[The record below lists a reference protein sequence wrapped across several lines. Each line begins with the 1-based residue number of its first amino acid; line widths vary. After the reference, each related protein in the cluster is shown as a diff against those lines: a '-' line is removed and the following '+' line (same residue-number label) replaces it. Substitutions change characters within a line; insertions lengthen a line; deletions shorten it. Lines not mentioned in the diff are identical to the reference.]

1 MHSKQ
6 HGKLGPSCQI
16 CIANKDAQTHADFQ
30 DQVLSGKKHIL
41 PISRFLFHE
50 SLTSNLKINKESNAA
65 TTMTAKLWL

>member
-50 SLTSNLKINKESNAA
+50 SLTSN
-65 TTMTAKLWL
+65 